1 MYVYFTLHI
10 SFYINLLVQN
20 ILRKTK
26 SVFKPFV
33 YPLDTK
39 AYAVGKLQVMESH
52 DVFPGELNANIV
64 SEVYKG
70 LAGIRNSTYLENIA
84 IADRWWTK
92 KYFSYLDS
100 PPKMS
105 SDIHSIE
112 FDTTVVSRKKSTK
125 SV

>member
-1 MYVYFTLHI
+1 M
-10 SFYINLLVQN
+10 
-20 ILRKTK
+20 
-26 SVFKPFV
+26 PFV
-33 YPLDTK
+33 CPLDTK

-112 FDTTVVSRKKSTK
+112 FDTTVVSRKKLKRLS
-125 SV
+125 SSCLICMY